1 MSDDRGSGPLTHC
14 SGLRCLTMRSVQFQ
28 LEDSLGAARAG
39 RLQLP
44 HGEVLTPVFM
54 PVGTQAALR
63 ATQPRDIVEAGVS
76 IMLANTYHLSQ
87 RPGEAIVEK
96 AGGLH
101 RFMGCEL
108 PMLTD
113 SGGFQVFSLDK
124 TVDEEGVS
132 FQYELDGRKTRLSPE
147 ISMKVQQAL
156 GADIAM
162 VFDECLPADVDRRYA
177 EESLARTHRWEARS
191 KAAHTRPDQALFG
204 IVQGAFWH
212 DLRKRSAEAIA
223 EIGFDGYAVGGLAVG
238 ETPDQM
244 RDILEATTPHMPRDF
259 PRYLMGVGRPQDLV
273 EGVARGID
281 MFDCVIPTRHARSG
295 LIYTDTGRLRI
306 TDRRYRR
313 DFYPIDTNC
322 DCATCRQF
330 TRAYVHH
337 LFRVGE
343 ILAATL
349 ATIHNVRWFIR
360 YMERMRASIQDG
372 SFESFRS
379 WVHELYPDHQ
389 QGPTEPSAKS
399 RGQSSHNPRDRGQTR
414 RDAKR
419 SRR

>member
-1 MSDDRGSGPLTHC
+1 
-14 SGLRCLTMRSVQFQ
+14 MRSVNFQ
-28 LEDSLGAARAG
+28 LESTQGPARTGSLE
-39 RLQLP
+39 LP
-44 HGEVLTPVFM
+44 HGTVKTPVFM

-63 ATQPRDIVEAGVS
+63 ATQPRDIREAGVS

-87 RPGEAIVEK
+87 RPGEQIVEK

-101 RFMGCEL
+101 RFMGVDL
-108 PMLTD
+108 PILTD

-132 FQYELDGRKTRLSPE
+132 FCYAVDGKKTRLSPE

-177 EESLARTHRWEARS
+177 EESLQRTHRWEARS
-191 KAAHTRPDQALFG
+191 KAAHTRQDQALFG
-204 IVQGAFWH
+204 IVQGAFWP

-244 RDILEATTPHMPRDF
+244 REILEATTPHMPADH

-295 LIYTDTGRLRI
+295 LI
-306 TDRRYRR
+306 
-313 DFYPIDTNC
+313 
-322 DCATCRQF
+322 
-330 TRAYVHH
+330 
-337 LFRVGE
+337 
-343 ILAATL
+343 
-349 ATIHNVRWFIR
+349 
-360 YMERMRASIQDG
+360 
-372 SFESFRS
+372 
-379 WVHELYPDHQ
+379 
-389 QGPTEPSAKS
+389 
-399 RGQSSHNPRDRGQTR
+399 
-414 RDAKR
+414 
-419 SRR
+419 

>member
-1 MSDDRGSGPLTHC
+1 
-14 SGLRCLTMRSVQFQ
+14 MRSVRFD
-28 LEDSLGAARAG
+28 LETTCGGARAG
-39 RLQLP
+39 SLELP
-44 HGEVLTPVFM
+44 HGTVVTPVFM

-63 ATQPRDIVEAGVS
+63 ATQPRDIHEAGVS

-87 RPGEAIVEK
+87 RPGERIVEK

-101 RFMGCEL
+101 RFMGVDL
-108 PMLTD
+108 PILTD

-132 FQYELDGRKTRLSPE
+132 FCYAVDGKKTRLSPE

-156 GADIAM
+156 GADVAM
-162 VFDECLPADVDRRYA
+162 VFDECLPADVDRAYA
-177 EESLARTHRWEARS
+177 ERSLERTHRWEARC

-204 IVQGAFWH
+204 IVQGAFWR
-212 DLRKRSAEAIA
+212 DLRKRSAETIA

-238 ETPDQM
+238 EEPAIM
-244 RDILEATTPHMPRDF
+244 REVLEYTTPWIPTDR
-259 PRYLMGVGRPQDLV
+259 PRYLMGVGRRQDLV

-295 LIYTDTGRLRI
+295 LVYTDAGRIRLS
-306 TDRRYRR
+306 DRRYRR
-313 DFYPIDTNC
+313 DFYPIDTEC

-349 ATIHNVRWFIR
+349 ATIHNVRWYVR
-360 YMERMRASIQDG
+360 LMDRMRASIQDG
-372 SFESFRS
+372 SFETFRA
-379 WVHELYPDHQ
+379 WVNATYPDHQ

-399 RGQSSHNPRDRGQTR
+399 KGRHSRSGKGRSD
-414 RDAKR
+414 KR
-419 SRR
+419 SRRKS

>member
-1 MSDDRGSGPLTHC
+1 MHN
-14 SGLRCLTMRSVQFQ
+14 VQFQ
-28 LEDSLGAARAG
+28 LESTSDQARAG
-39 RLQLP
+39 SLVLP
-44 HGEVLTPVFM
+44 HGKVLTPVFM

-63 ATQPRDIVEAGVS
+63 ATQPRDILEAGVS

-87 RPGEAIVEK
+87 RPGEQIVEK

-101 RFMGCEL
+101 RFMGVDL

-124 TVDEEGVS
+124 VVDEEGVS
-132 FQYELDGRKTRLSPE
+132 FGYEVDGKKTRLSPE
-147 ISMKVQQAL
+147 ISMRVQQAL
-156 GADIAM
+156 GADVAM
-162 VFDECLPADVDRRYA
+162 VFDECLPAEVDRAYA
-177 EESLARTHRWEARS
+177 EVSLERTHRWEARC
-191 KAAHTRPDQALFG
+191 KAAHTRTDQALFG

-212 DLRKRSAEAIA
+212 DLRERSAQAVA

-238 ETPDQM
+238 ETPAQM

-295 LIYTDTGRLRI
+295 TLYTDSGRVRI

-313 DFYPIDTNC
+313 DFYPLDTNC

-343 ILAATL
+343 ILGATL

-360 YMERMRASIQDG
+360 FMERMRTSIQDG
-372 SFESFRS
+372 SFETFRA

-389 QGPTEPSAKS
+389 QGPTDPSAKA
-399 RGQSSHNPRDRGQTR
+399 RGRSSFEPSSKQAHK
-414 RDAKR
+414 KR
-419 SRR
+419 SRRQRR

>member
-1 MSDDRGSGPLTHC
+1 MHNVHFELESTHA
-14 SGLRCLTMRSVQFQ
+14 
-28 LEDSLGAARAG
+28 DARAG
-39 RLQLP
+39 SLSLP
-44 HGEVLTPVFM
+44 HGKVLTPVFM

-63 ATQPRDIVEAGVS
+63 ATQPRDITEAGVS
-76 IMLANTYHLSQ
+76 IILANTYHLSQ
-87 RPGEAIVEK
+87 RPGEQIVEK

-101 RFMGCEL
+101 RFMGVDL
-108 PMLTD
+108 PILTD

-124 TVDEEGVS
+124 EVDEDGVS
-132 FQYELDGRKTRLSPE
+132 FHYELDGKKTRLSPE
-147 ISMKVQQAL
+147 ISMAVQQAL
-156 GADIAM
+156 GADVAM
-162 VFDECLPADVDRRYA
+162 VFDECLPADVNRAYA
-177 EESLARTHRWEARS
+177 ETSLERTHRWEARS
-191 KAAHTRPDQALFG
+191 KAAHTRTDQALFG

-212 DLRKRSAEAIA
+212 DLRKRSAQAVA
-223 EIGFDGYAVGGLAVG
+223 DIGFDGYAVGGLAVG
-238 ETPDQM
+238 ETPEQM
-244 RDILEATTPHMPRDF
+244 RDILEATTPWMPRDS

-295 LIYTDTGRLRI
+295 TIYTDSGRIRL

-313 DFYPIDTNC
+313 DFYPLDTNC

-360 YMERMRASIQDG
+360 FMERMRASIQDG
-372 SFESFRS
+372 TFEEFRA
-379 WVHELYPDHQ
+379 WVHELYPDTQ
-389 QGPTEPSAKS
+389 QGPTDPSAKARGRAA
-399 RGQSSHNPRDRGQTR
+399 RGQGGKPAHKKSAGRKRG
-414 RDAKR
+414 
-419 SRR
+419 

>member
-1 MSDDRGSGPLTHC
+1 
-14 SGLRCLTMRSVQFQ
+14 MRSVQFQ
-28 LEDSLGAARAG
+28 LEDRLGSARAAR
-39 RLQLP
+39 LVLP
-44 HGEVLTPVFM
+44 HGEVRTPVFM

-63 ATQPRDIVEAGVS
+63 ATQPRDVHEAGVS
-76 IMLANTYHLSQ
+76 ILLANTYHLSQ
-87 RPGEAIVEK
+87 RPGEQIVEK

-101 RFMGCEL
+101 RFMGVDL
-108 PMLTD
+108 PILTD

-124 TVDEEGVS
+124 TVDEDGVS
-132 FQYELDGRKTRLSPE
+132 FCYAVDGKKTRLSPE

-162 VFDECLPADVDRRYA
+162 VFDECLPADVDRKYA
-177 EESLARTHRWEARS
+177 ESSLGRTHRWEARS

-212 DLRKRSAEAIA
+212 DLRKRSAEAVA

-238 ETPDQM
+238 EEPAQM
-244 RDILEATTPHMPRDF
+244 RDILEATTPHMPADH

-295 LIYTDTGRLRI
+295 TLYTDSGRIRI

-313 DFYPIDTNC
+313 DFYPLDTNC

-330 TRAYVHH
+330 TRAYIHH

-343 ILAATL
+343 ILGASL
-349 ATIHNVRWFIR
+349 ATIHNVRWFIHL
-360 YMERMRASIQDG
+360 MERMRASIQDG
-372 SFESFRS
+372 SFEQFRA
-379 WVHELYPDHQ
+379 WVHERYPEHQ
-389 QGPTEPSAKS
+389 QGPTDPSAKA
-399 RGQSSHNPRDRGQTR
+399 RGRSARPHQGKPAHR
-414 RDAKR
+414 KR
-419 SRR
+419 NKGSRR

>member
-1 MSDDRGSGPLTHC
+1 
-14 SGLRCLTMRSVQFQ
+14 MRSVHYK
-28 LEDSLGAARAG
+28 LETTSGSARVG
-39 RLQLP
+39 RLVLP

-63 ATQPRDIVEAGVS
+63 ATQPRDVHEAGVS
-76 IMLANTYHLSQ
+76 ILLANTYHLSQ

-101 RFMGCEL
+101 RFMGVDL
-108 PMLTD
+108 PILTD

-124 TVDEEGVS
+124 KVDEDGVT
-132 FQYELDGRKTRLSPE
+132 FNYEVDGKQTRLSPE
-147 ISMKVQQAL
+147 ISMEVQQAL
-156 GADIAM
+156 GADVAM
-162 VFDECLPADVDRRYA
+162 VFDECLPADVGRAYA
-177 EESLARTHRWEARS
+177 ETSLERTHRWEARS
-191 KAAHTRPDQALFG
+191 KLAHTRSDQALFG

-212 DLRKRSAEAIA
+212 DLRKRSAQAIA
-223 EIGFDGYAVGGLAVG
+223 DIGFDGYAIGGLAVG
-238 ETPDQM
+238 EEPAQM
-244 RDILEATTPHMPRDF
+244 RDILEATTPYMPKES

-295 LIYTDTGRLRI
+295 TLYTDSGRIRI

-313 DFYPIDTNC
+313 DFYPLDTNC

-330 TRAYVHH
+330 TRAYIHH

-343 ILAATL
+343 ILGATL

-360 YMERMRASIQDG
+360 LMERMRESIQQG
-372 SFESFRS
+372 RFEEFRA
-379 WVHELYPDHQ
+379 WVNDLYPEHQ
-389 QGPTEPSAKS
+389 QGPTDPSAKARGRSS
-399 RGQSSHNPRDRGQTR
+399 RKPQGKPAHGKRNKGSHR
-414 RDAKR
+414 
-419 SRR
+419 

>member
-1 MSDDRGSGPLTHC
+1 
-14 SGLRCLTMRSVQFQ
+14 MRSVQFS
-28 LEDSLGAARAG
+28 LEATTGGARAG
-39 RLQLP
+39 RLLLP
-44 HGEVLTPVFM
+44 HGEVRTPVFM

-63 ATQPRDIVEAGVS
+63 ATQPRDVHEAGVS

-87 RPGEAIVEK
+87 RPGEQVVQK

-101 RFMGCEL
+101 RFMGIDL

-124 TVDEEGVS
+124 QVDEDGVT
-132 FQYELDGRKTRLSPE
+132 FRYEVDGQRTRLTPE
-147 ISMKVQQAL
+147 RSMAIQQAL

-162 VFDECLPADVDRRYA
+162 IFDECLPWGVDRAYA
-177 EESLARTHRWEARS
+177 EASLARTHRWEARS
-191 KAAHTRPDQALFG
+191 KAAHTREDQALFG
-204 IVQGAFWH
+204 IVQGAFWP
-212 DLRKRSAEAIA
+212 DLRKHSAEEVAA
-223 EIGFDGYAVGGLAVG
+223 IGFDGYAIGGLAVG
-238 ETPDQM
+238 EEPHVM
-244 RDILEATTPHMPRDF
+244 LGVLEATTPHMPRDR

-273 EGVARGID
+273 EGVARGVD

-295 LIYTDTGRLRI
+295 LLYTDAGRIRM

-313 DFYPIDTNC
+313 DFFPIDTAC

-349 ATIHNVRWFIR
+349 ATIHNVRWFVHT
-360 YMERMRASIQDG
+360 MERMRQSILDGTFEEFRARINAS
-372 SFESFRS
+372 
-379 WVHELYPDHQ
+379 YPET
-389 QGPTEPSAKS
+389 GGGEPAEEEEAPATASA
-399 RGQSSHNPRDRGQTR
+399 RPPRQER
-414 RDAKR
+414 R
-419 SRR
+419 RRR